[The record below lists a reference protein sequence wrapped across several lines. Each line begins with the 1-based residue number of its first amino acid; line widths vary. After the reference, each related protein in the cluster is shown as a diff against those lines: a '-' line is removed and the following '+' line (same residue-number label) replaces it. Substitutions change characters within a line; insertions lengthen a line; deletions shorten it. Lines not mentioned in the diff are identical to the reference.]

1 MHRLISSDMAPVA
14 GSRRAALGMTTSFT
28 SSVNSPLSSVSAL
41 LGAIPINRRPQAS
54 FPPGIDWKHPAFP
67 SFSPDKEEAVMSTF
81 REKAQGRTKQMVGQ
95 MIGDEKLVEEGTEQ
109 EREAE
114 QQSKSADTKSA
125 DTKSA
130 DTKSAHIKSADAKS
144 DTKS

>member
-1 MHRLISSDMAPVA
+1 
-14 GSRRAALGMTTSFT
+14 MTG
-28 SSVNSPLSSVSAL
+28 PIEHLS
-41 LGAIPINRRPQAS
+41 IPINRRLRAS
-54 FPPGIDWKHPAFP
+54 FPTLSRGNIRH
-67 SFSPDKEEAVMSTF
+67 SHRSPLKEETVMSTF

-130 DTKSAHIKSADAKS
+130 HIKAADAKS
-144 DTKS
+144 DTKSADAKSSGDRSGRASRH